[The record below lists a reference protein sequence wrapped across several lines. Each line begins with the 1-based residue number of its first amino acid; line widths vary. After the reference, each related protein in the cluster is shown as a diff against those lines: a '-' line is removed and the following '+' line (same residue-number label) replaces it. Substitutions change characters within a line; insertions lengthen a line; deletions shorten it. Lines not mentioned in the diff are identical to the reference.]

1 MTARRWVYAAFIA
14 VPLLFALA
22 GPVLARGAPAGRL
35 VPFGPS
41 PWSPFGTD
49 RLGRDV
55 LAAALTGGQTFLTV
69 GLLTVLGAYFAGFLI
84 GVSAAAAPRRWLDDL
99 LMRPVDVL
107 LCIPALLLIMVAAL
121 RTQGSAVA
129 IACAIGFALV
139 APIARFVRMAA
150 AGIVHG
156 PVMDALRMQG
166 ESRGYRYGRYAVRA
180 MARPVAADVGVRFT
194 AAVYFL
200 ASANFLGLG
209 FDTTSTD
216 WAVSVAANKDALM
229 IAPWSVVLPG
239 ALIVLLAMG
248 TNLLVDDLLSDPRT
262 RAVAGARRRRPAAP
276 AGTAHRAR
284 PRRSCRVGNHG

>member
-1 MTARRWVYAAFIA
+1 MTARRWIYAALVA

-22 GPVLARGAPAGRL
+22 GPLLARGAPGERSI
-35 VPFGPS
+35 PFGPS

-55 LAAALTGGQTFLTV
+55 LAAALTGGQTFLVT
-69 GLLTVLGAYFAGFLI
+69 GLVTVLGAYLVGFFI
-84 GVSAAAAPRRWLDDL
+84 GVAAAAATRAWLDDL

-107 LCIPALLLIMVAAL
+107 LCIPSLLIIMVAAL
-121 RTQGSAVA
+121 HTRGSAVA
-129 IACAIGFALV
+129 IACAIGLALV

-150 AGIVHG
+150 AGVVHG

-166 ESRGYRYGRYAVRA
+166 ESRAYRYGRYAVRET
-180 MARPVAADVGVRFT
+180 ARPLAADFGVRFT

-239 ALIVLLAMG
+239 ALIVLLVVG
-248 TNLLVDDLLSDPRT
+248 TNLLVDDLLSDPRSI
-262 RAVAGARRRRPAAP
+262 AAAGARRTGRDA
-276 AGTAHRAR
+276 
-284 PRRSCRVGNHG
+284 